1 MLLVSL
7 NNESSVS
14 PDAYITQELIV
25 SSVIVPE
32 TVLNTQR
39 VCEVEALENVHW
51 SKLTFVIVL
60 KLPRD
65 SDTFRTQSV
74 NTRF

>member
-14 PDAYITQELIV
+14 PDACITQELTV
-25 SSVIVPE
+25 RSVIAPE

-39 VCEVEALENVHW
+39 VCEVEVLENVHW
-51 SKLTFVIVL
+51 SKLMFVIVL